1 MLFTLL
7 YMFNIKSLL
16 SFIIHMRVFWVF
28 RK

>member
-1 MLFTLL
+1 
-7 YMFNIKSLL
+7 MFNIKSLL